1 MIIQNE
7 KLIVRNLEAE
17 DKYLL
22 VKWLSNPEVL
32 QYYEGR
38 DNPFDLEKVEKDF
51 YSITDRE
58 VRCIIQYENVD
69 IGYIQFYQLDEDSRI
84 LYGYGESIEVI
95 YGMDQ
100 FIGEV
105 NYWNK
110 GIGTQL
116 INLMV
121 NFLVEQKKADK
132 IAMDPQTW
140 NVRAISCYE
149 KCGFRK
155 VKLLAKN
162 ELHEGEYRD
171 CWVIEYSK

>member
-7 KLIVRNLEAE
+7 KLIVRNLEAK

-38 DNPFDLEKVEKDF
+38 DNPFDLEKVEKSF
-51 YSITDRE
+51 YSITDSE

-69 IGYIQFYQLDEDSRI
+69 IGYIQFYQLDEDSRT
-84 LYGYGESIEVI
+84 LYGYGESTENI

-100 FIGEV
+100 FVGEV

-155 VKLLAKN
+155 VKLLSKN

>member
-1 MIIQNE
+1 MIIQSE
-7 KLIVRNLEAE
+7 KLIVRNLESE

-38 DNPFDLEKVEKDF
+38 DNPLDFEEVERNF
-51 YSITDRE
+51 YSITDSE

-69 IGYIQFYQLDEDSRI
+69 IGYIQFYQLDEDSRT
-84 LYGYGESIEVI
+84 LYGYGESTEVI

-121 NFLVEQKKADK
+121 NFLIEQKKADK

-155 VKLLAKN
+155 VKLLPKN

>member
-38 DNPFDLEKVEKDF
+38 DNPFDLEKVEKSF
-51 YSITDRE
+51 YSITDSE

-69 IGYIQFYQLDEDSRI
+69 IGYIQFYQLDEDSRT
-84 LYGYGESIEVI
+84 LYGYGESTEII

-100 FIGEV
+100 FVGEV

-155 VKLLAKN
+155 VKLLSKN

-171 CWVIEYSK
+171 CWLIEYSK